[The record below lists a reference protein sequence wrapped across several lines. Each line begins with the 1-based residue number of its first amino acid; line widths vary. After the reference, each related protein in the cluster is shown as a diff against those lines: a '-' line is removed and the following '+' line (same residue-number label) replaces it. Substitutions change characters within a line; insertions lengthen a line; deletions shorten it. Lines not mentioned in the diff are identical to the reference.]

1 RPLHLGRTGDR
12 MDARGS
18 CLLVRRELPPHA
30 AHLTGAVKTNVRN
43 MIPWQLAVDPE
54 AYGEIAGKWIIT
66 TADGEDEIGDAVYGT
81 EQACNDA
88 LALLA
93 AAQAV
98 IDNWERGDLAAA
110 VRQLAAALARAQRPV

>member
-1 RPLHLGRTGDR
+1 MSSIRDI
-12 MDARGS
+12 
-18 CLLVRRELPPHA
+18 
-30 AHLTGAVKTNVRN
+30 
-43 MIPWQLAVDPE
+43 IPWQLADDPE
-54 AYGEIAGKWIIT
+54 AYGENAGKWIIT
-66 TADGEDEIGDAVYGT
+66 TANAEHEIGNAVYGT
-81 EQACNDA
+81 EEACNDA